1 MNNARADFKLS
12 MILRFA
18 RVLHQS
24 AVSLLQ
30 NKTR

>member
-18 RVLHQS
+18 RVLQ
-24 AVSLLQ
+24 
-30 NKTR
+30 